1 MTTLAESKR
10 LSNGNLFKSGQVL
23 LGPEVLQLQI
33 DRKMAKDCHERL
45 WDEKHK
51 GEMRKK
57 WDAYNKAWG
66 EVAHLDT
73 TQWTKD

>member
-1 MTTLAESKR
+1 
-10 LSNGNLFKSGQVL
+10 
-23 LGPEVLQLQI
+23 
-33 DRKMAKDCHERL
+33 MAKDCQERL

-66 EVAHLDT
+66 EVAHLDI
-73 TQWTKD
+73 TQWAKD